1 MPTLQTGEPL
11 DVAGLAGDAKK
22 DLQGQLLSDL
32 VVRLAG
38 SGNAFWEERL
48 ADIDPGSV
56 TSLENLSQLP
66 FTVKQDLRD
75 QYPLGMV
82 ISPME
87 ATTRLHASSGTS
99 GKPTIV
105 VYTPHDL
112 AVWAEVNA
120 RALVL
125 AGTRPGDIL
134 HNGYGYGLFTG
145 GLGLH
150 YGGERL
156 GCTVVPVSG
165 GNTTLQL
172 QLLEDLGSRVMSATP
187 SFSLVLAER
196 ARERGI
202 LDRLRV
208 EVGILGAEPWSE
220 GMRDRINEAWGG
232 AYTALDIY
240 GLSEVIG
247 PGVALDKCVVRR
259 SVLLDGASASGAV
272 IEDCILG
279 PGVAVE
285 DDCNRMVL
293 AAEGELEF

>member
-11 DVAGLAGDAKK
+11 DAAGLAGDAKK

-48 ADIDPGSV
+48 ADIDPESV
-56 TSLENLSQLP
+56 TSLDDLGRLP
-66 FTVKQDLRD
+66 FTVKQDLRE

-125 AGTRPGDIL
+125 AGARPGDIRASGV
-134 HNGYGYGLFTG
+134 HRGTRVGGEHHPATPVTG
-145 GLGLH
+145 GPRQPHHVG
-150 YGGERL
+150 Y
-156 GCTVVPVSG
+156 PVFFAG
-165 GNTTLQL
+165 P
-172 QLLEDLGSRVMSATP
+172 SRA
-187 SFSLVLAER
+187 
-196 ARERGI
+196 G
-202 LDRLRV
+202 
-208 EVGILGAEPWSE
+208 
-220 GMRDRINEAWGG
+220 
-232 AYTALDIY
+232 
-240 GLSEVIG
+240 
-247 PGVALDKCVVRR
+247 
-259 SVLLDGASASGAV
+259 
-272 IEDCILG
+272 
-279 PGVAVE
+279 
-285 DDCNRMVL
+285 
-293 AAEGELEF
+293 